1 MSLSLILLPLL
12 AQVGPGP
19 ALPQAPLEIK
29 RKPDRVIDTPAPA
42 PSRITQCLALV
53 QTDPASA
60 VEQAEVWRDSAVG
73 SARSE
78 PGHCLG
84 VALTRLGQFA
94 EAEAALLAARDDTAA
109 NERPV
114 RARLGTMAG
123 NAALA
128 AGSPERAL
136 AALDAAHG
144 EALGAGNLNLAGEI
158 SIDRAR
164 ALVLLK
170 RTGDAAAALT
180 SARTNAP
187 ENAAGWLLSATLA
200 RRQGQLAEA
209 QAQIETAAQLLPI
222 DPEIGLE
229 AGVIAALSGR
239 DEAARRSFQSVVRAA
254 PDSPAAKTAQGY
266 LDQLG
271 PDTTPSGR

>member
-29 RKPDRVIDTPAPA
+29 RKPDRVIDAPAPA
-42 PSRITQCLALV
+42 PSRIAACLALI

-60 VEQAEVWRDSAVG
+60 VEQAEVWRDGAAG
-73 SARSE
+73 SARTE

-109 NERPV
+109 NERANK
-114 RARLGTMAG
+114 ARLGTMAA

-128 AGSPERAL
+128 AGSPDRAL
-136 AALDAAHG
+136 AALDIAHG
-144 EALGAGNLNLAGEI
+144 DALGAGNANLAGEI

-164 ALVLLK
+164 ALVALK
-170 RTGDAAAALT
+170 RENDAAAALAEAR
-180 SARTNAP
+180 SAAP

-200 RRQGQLAEA
+200 RRQGKLVEA